1 MKRRNFLRGLLGTG
15 AVVVAAPVIAKVVPD
30 FLSQDSMDKL
40 YADMGEPVIGNDAIR
55 KLGTPMKVSGD
66 PLSTGSFAKE
76 ISGGFEKHYEKMK
89 PVYLNEIF
97 TKK

>member
-1 MKRRNFLRGLLGTG
+1 MKRRNFLRGILGAG
-15 AVVVAAPVIAKVVPD
+15 AVVVAAPVIAKVMPVED
-30 FLSQDSMDKL
+30 WIDRIHRLG
-40 YADMGEPVIGNDAIR
+40 GELDDLNAKPNM
-55 KLGTPMKVSGD
+55 MKVSGA
-66 PLSTGSFAKE
+66 PLSTGNFAKE